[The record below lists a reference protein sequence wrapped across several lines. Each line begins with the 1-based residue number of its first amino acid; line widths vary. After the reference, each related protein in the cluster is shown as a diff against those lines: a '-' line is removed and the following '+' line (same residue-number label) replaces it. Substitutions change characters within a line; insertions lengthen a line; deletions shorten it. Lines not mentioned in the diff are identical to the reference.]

1 MLHQQPTK
9 IYQVVA
15 SPLYCCMSKETTM
28 KLSEL
33 PDGIWKQ
40 ISKEESNLECVV
52 KKVVLETQHIKNG
65 NLVVNN
71 WEYNASR

>member
-1 MLHQQPTK
+1 
-9 IYQVVA
+9 
-15 SPLYCCMSKETTM
+15 M

-40 ISKEESNLECVV
+40 ISKEESDLECVV

-71 WEYNASR
+71 WEYNSKEVK